1 MDDATPT
8 PTENPL
14 LAKLGPAPYSFAGY
28 WQAPSKELL
37 TSRPELFYQA
47 MREAPAT
54 GGRPSSCSICGTY
67 IVHHFLIR
75 CGDGSVWFAGS
86 DCIEKIDPE
95 MYAAIKRARRE
106 EIRAARAEQHRE
118 RRKAEERAARV
129 ARSARARAFLVEHPE
144 VAGLL
149 RALRAVSDGPNLC
162 RALIEWGSLT
172 DGQIRYARN
181 RVEDLSIVWGRIPSE
196 LPKRVAIEGKV
207 LAVKLHESAFGETW
221 KMIVRAELPGSGGA
235 VKLWGSVPR
244 VALDPRRAGPDG
256 PAARRPGAVH
266 GGRAAGPRAGVRVL
280 QAADEGGDRRAGG
293 VAGGIETP
301 GTEGSRATRSRTAI
315 GSSC

>member
-8 PTENPL
+8 PTENAL

-28 WQAPSKELL
+28 WQAPSRALIQ
-37 TSRPELFYQA
+37 TNPDAYNAAWSS
-47 MREAPAT
+47 APRC
-54 GGRPSSCSICGTY
+54 GGRPGSCSICGTF
-67 IVHHFLIR
+67 IHHHFMIR

-86 DCIEKIDPE
+86 DCIEKINPE

-144 VAGLL
+144 VAPLL
-149 RALRAVSDGPNLC
+149 RALRGVSDGPNLC

-172 DGQIRYARN
+172 EGQIRYARN
-181 RVEDLSIVWGRIPSE
+181 RVEDLATVWGRIPSE
-196 LPKRVAIEGKV
+196 LPKRVAIEGRV
-207 LAVKLHESAFGETW
+207 LAVKLHEGAYGDTW

-235 VKLWGSVPR
+235 VKLWGSVPESLWTRDAQDRMVPPRGAR
-244 VALDPRRAGPDG
+244 VRFVAAVQPGREPEFGFFKRPTKAEIVE
-256 PAARRPGAVH
+256 PAA
-266 GGRAAGPRAGVRVL
+266 
-280 QAADEGGDRRAGG
+280 
-293 VAGGIETP
+293 
-301 GTEGSRATRSRTAI
+301 
-315 GSSC
+315 